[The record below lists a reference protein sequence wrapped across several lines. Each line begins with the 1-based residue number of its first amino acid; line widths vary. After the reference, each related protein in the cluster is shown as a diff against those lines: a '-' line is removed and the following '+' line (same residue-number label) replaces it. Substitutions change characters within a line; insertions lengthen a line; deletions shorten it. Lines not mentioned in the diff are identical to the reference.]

1 MRRLTEEQSAAV
13 VAKYRPQRCRFKWF
27 KHRNWAKAYAQAMTD
42 GCAEIGTV
50 YPDTPFMALVFLHE
64 CAHVTARDIH
74 LPNDHPTHTYEY
86 AAERAAMCHWRNEG
100 HKVPGHYIKTAKRYI
115 RGCIERDR
123 KKGHK
128 IKPHVARWA
137 GK

>member
-1 MRRLTEEQSAAV
+1 MRRLTTEQSAAL
-13 VAKYRPQRCRFKWF
+13 VAKYRPQRARIKWF
-27 KHRNWAKAYAQAMTD
+27 RHRNWTKSYAMMMAD
-42 GCAEIGTV
+42 GCTEIGAV

-64 CAHVTARDIH
+64 CAHVQHRDVN
-74 LPNDHPTHTYEY
+74 LPDNYPEHGYEY
-86 AAERAAMCHWRNEG
+86 AAERTAMCCWRNEG
-100 HKVPGHYIKTAKRYI
+100 HVVPTAYVKGAKRYI
-115 RGCIERDR
+115 LGCIARDR